1 MPPSIASR
9 TELLARNPF
18 RHIAEKA
25 RFLENPINLGM
36 GQPDFDV
43 PEELKAIA
51 IDAMRS
57 GHNGYSSAAGH
68 PALREI
74 IKTTLDV
81 NARHPE
87 NDVVV
92 TCGTLGALT
101 LAMQAII
108 NPGDEV
114 ILFDPYFLAYPH
126 LVHLVSG
133 TSRFLSTYPLF
144 QPDPDLVLANITP
157 RTKAIMLCSPSN
169 PTGVVT
175 SRDRVQA
182 LAELAD
188 RLGIWLISDEIY
200 STFLYESS
208 FSSPIRFGENVI
220 VCSSFSKTHGMT
232 GWRLGYAYGPKVVI
246 EAMMALQQATFVCAP
261 TMAQHAGVAAWNYP
275 MNRYVDAYRHKRD
288 WLLNHLD
295 PRYHV
300 VKPEGAFYLFPQ
312 APRGTGTEW
321 AEQALAHKLIFM
333 PGQVFSQQDT
343 HFRLSYAAS
352 DESLAR
358 AAEVLNRML

>member
-1 MPPSIASR
+1 M
-9 TELLARNPF
+9 
-18 RHIAEKA
+18 
-25 RFLENPINLGM
+25 NLGM

-43 PEELKAIA
+43 PEELTAIA

-200 STFLYESS
+200 STFLYEGS

-232 GWRLGYAYGPKVVI
+232 GWRLGYAYGPKDVI
-246 EAMMALQQATFVCAP
+246 EAMMTLQQATFVCAP

-300 VKPEGAFYLFPQ
+300 VKPEGAFYLWIEEIVAPQ
-312 APRGTGTEW
+312 TAQQLFKMMCFRRRRQQSSKQLT
-321 AEQALAHKLIFM
+321 ASRFIF
-333 PGQVFSQQDT
+333 
-343 HFRLSYAAS
+343 
-352 DESLAR
+352 SLAAKISAKSDTRKAHLTVSHQQQKHTQHICQR
-358 AAEVLNRML
+358 AV